1 MKKSK
6 LSQQL
11 LSTFSAQIQATVLAL
26 KSFITTDSGMFVHSM
41 YCAFLHH
48 QLTNLL
54 VKKANL
60 LSHPNFFTG
69 EYSPNQSR
77 WDGNQFFL
85 T

>member
-1 MKKSK
+1 MKQSK

-11 LSTFSAQIQATVLAL
+11 LSTFSAQIQATVFAL

-41 YCAFLHH
+41 YYAFLHRL
-48 QLTNLL
+48 LTNVL

-60 LSHPNFFTG
+60 LSHPNFIAC

-77 WDGNQFFL
+77 RSQFFL
-85 T
+85 A